1 MKKIIIFVIMI
12 SLFIFSFDYDKNFNY
27 DSIKNFLGI
36 EYDELKKIKLNA
48 DIIDLTK
55 EIKWDKISLSK
66 KMQNTIFPIENK
78 RENYRG
84 SWCSDY
90 WKLRKYDK
98 DQILELYEKEFSRWP
113 GLDLG
118 EHSLFPDLKDYLR
131 GGYTIYCMG
140 GKIYTVCFNKSDNEK
155 LMYVGYKLAIIDIVN
170 KTVKKYLFNALS
182 HEGPII
188 NILGEYVFY
197 MEIIIDDQAPRA
209 DYCCYILHRVNL
221 KTLEDE
227 YIDFSD
233 YGIYQSALGVVD
245 GFMPIYDISLN
256 KRYFYF
262 YGESDKQGLKIAFN
276 DFSKFND
283 GLYVYDWWE
292 NKLYKVGN
300 IKCNDP
306 VMITNNIDDG
316 YIYLRIIT
324 NPNTPNA
331 NNYKY
336 DFYRT
341 KNFESLLDEYR

>member
-1 MKKIIIFVIMI
+1 M
-12 SLFIFSFDYDKNFNY
+12 
-27 DSIKNFLGI
+27 
-36 EYDELKKIKLNA
+36 
-48 DIIDLTK
+48 DIT
-55 EIKWDKISLSK
+55 
-66 KMQNTIFPIENK
+66 N
-78 RENYRG
+78 
-84 SWCSDY
+84 
-90 WKLRKYDK
+90 
-98 DQILELYEKEFSRWP
+98 
-113 GLDLG
+113 
-118 EHSLFPDLKDYLR
+118 
-131 GGYTIYCMG
+131 
-140 GKIYTVCFNKSDNEK
+140 
-155 LMYVGYKLAIIDIVN
+155 
-170 KTVKKYLFNALS
+170 
-182 HEGPII
+182 
-188 NILGEYVFY
+188 
-197 MEIIIDDQAPRA
+197 DDQAPRA
-209 DYCCYILHRVNL
+209 DYCYYILHRVNL

-262 YGESDKQGLKIAFN
+262 YGDSDKEWLEMAFN

-316 YIYLRIIT
+316 NIYIRSR
-324 NPNTPNA
+324 NRNS
-331 NNYKY
+331 KDGF

>member
-1 MKKIIIFVIMI
+1 MKKIIIFAIMI

-27 DSIKNFLGI
+27 DSIKRL
-36 EYDELKKIKLNA
+36 EYDELKKIKLNP

-66 KMQNTIFPIENK
+66 KMQNTIFPIENN
-78 RENYRG
+78 RENYGG

-98 DQILELYEKEFSRWP
+98 NQILELYEKEFSRWP
-113 GLDLG
+113 GLHFGD
-118 EHSLFPDLKDYLR
+118 HSLFPGLKDDLGRSYS
-131 GGYTIYCMG
+131 IYCMG
-140 GKIYTVCFNKSDNEK
+140 GKIFTICFNKSDNEK
-155 LMYVGYKLAIIDIVN
+155 LMYVDYELAIIDIVN
-170 KTVKKYLFNALS
+170 KTLKKYLFFALP
-182 HEGPII
+182 HAGPII

-209 DYCCYILHRVNL
+209 DYCYYILHRVNL

-233 YGIYQSALGVVD
+233 YGIYLSALGVVD

-262 YGESDKQGLKIAFN
+262 YGDSDKEWLEMAFN

-316 YIYLRIIT
+316 NIYIRSR
-324 NPNTPNA
+324 NRNS
-331 NNYKY
+331 KDGF

-341 KNFESLLDEYR
+341 KNFESLLDEYK

>member
-1 MKKIIIFVIMI
+1 MKKIIIFAIMI

-27 DSIKNFLGI
+27 DSIKRL
-36 EYDELKKIKLNA
+36 EYDELKKIKLNP

-66 KMQNTIFPIENK
+66 KMQNTIFPIENN
-78 RENYRG
+78 RENYGG

-98 DQILELYEKEFSRWP
+98 NQILELYEKEFSRWP
-113 GLDLG
+113 GLHFGD
-118 EHSLFPDLKDYLR
+118 HSLFPGLKDDLGRSYS
-131 GGYTIYCMG
+131 IYCMG
-140 GKIYTVCFNKSDNEK
+140 GKIFTICFNKSDNEK
-155 LMYVGYKLAIIDIVN
+155 LMYVDYELAIIDIVN
-170 KTVKKYLFNALS
+170 KTLKKYLFFALP
-182 HEGPII
+182 HAGPII

-209 DYCCYILHRVNL
+209 DYCYYILHRVNL

-300 IKCNDP
+300 IKCNHH

-341 KNFESLLDEYR
+341 KNFESLLDEYK